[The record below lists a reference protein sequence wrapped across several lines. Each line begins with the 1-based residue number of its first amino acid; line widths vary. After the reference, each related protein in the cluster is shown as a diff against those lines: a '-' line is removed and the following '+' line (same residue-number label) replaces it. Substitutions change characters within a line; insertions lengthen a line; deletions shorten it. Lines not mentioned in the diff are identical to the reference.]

1 MEYKKTA
8 ADILKYVGGKNNVAH
23 LGHCATR
30 LRFRIQDDSKV
41 EMEKLKGIEGVL
53 NVVVSGGQTQVII
66 GSHVVEVYDQLMDM
80 GNFGANANNSSD
92 KPKGKR
98 KIGATVLDFIV
109 SVFQPLIPAMAG
121 AGILKSILFLLT
133 ALNVMS
139 PESHV
144 YLVLRYISD
153 SVYYFLPILVAVT
166 AAMKLKVNP
175 IASAA
180 AMSILLYPDMIKLM
194 AEGATFLTFDITNV
208 NYSSQLFPS
217 ILGVIF
223 YSFMERFFTKISPK
237 AIRVFFIPMMSL
249 LITVPV
255 TLIVLGPIGFTL
267 GVWFTNVILF
277 LFNNVGWVAVGLLAT
292 SLPFM
297 VATGM
302 HKATT
307 PYAVSSLATLGKES
321 LMLPALLAHNMSES
335 GASLAVALRTKD
347 SLQKSVAFSGGVS
360 AFFGITE
367 PALYGITLQNKRVLG
382 SVVASSLIGGLFVGF
397 FGLAGFTLVT
407 PGIASI
413 SMFIDPNNG
422 MNIIYALL
430 GLVISFVTSFVITF
444 FVWKKPGNEG
454 NNAELNDTK
463 KTNGTPF
470 VVDAKTISIENIIEL
485 KQPID
490 GKVIPITEVKDE
502 VFSSKVMGEGIAVIP
517 DSGQLASPVDGTVKM
532 VFNTNHALGI
542 ETSDGVELLI
552 HIGIDTVQLGGKY
565 FQSHVKEGDRVRTGD
580 LLVTFDLNKIVEEGF
595 DPATIIVL
603 TNHTKK
609 EVM

>member
-1 MEYKKTA
+1 MDYKKIA
-8 ADILKYVGGKNNVAH
+8 ADILKHVGGEQNVVH

-30 LRFRIQDDSKV
+30 LRFRIQNDNKV
-41 EMEKLKGIEGVL
+41 EIDKLKEIPGVL

-66 GSHVVEVYDQLMDM
+66 GSDVIEVYDQLMNI
-80 GNFGANANNSSD
+80 GNFEANNNSNNKS
-92 KPKGKR
+92 KGKR
-98 KIGATVLDFIV
+98 KIGATVLDFVV

-133 ALNVMS
+133 ALNLMS
-139 PESHV
+139 EESYV

-180 AMSILLYPDMIKLM
+180 AMSILLYPDMITLM
-194 AEGATFLTFDITNV
+194 SEGATFLTFDITNV
-208 NYSSQLFPS
+208 NYSQQLFPS

-223 YSFMERFFTKISPK
+223 YSFMEKFFTKISPK

-249 LITVPV
+249 LFTVPV

-267 GVWFTNVILF
+267 GVWFTNLILF

-307 PYAVSSLATLGKES
+307 PYAVSSLATLGKEA

-382 SVVASSLIGGLFVGF
+382 TVIASSLVGGLFVGF

-413 SMFIDPNNG
+413 SMFIDPDNG
-422 MNIIYALL
+422 MNIIYALI
-430 GLVISFVTSFVITF
+430 GLVISFVTSFVFTF
-444 FVWKKPGNEG
+444 FIWKNPSVEG
-454 NNAELNDTK
+454 NRIQSNETEKPNDT
-463 KTNGTPF
+463 P
-470 VVDAKTISIENIIEL
+470 VVINSETITIEDIIEL
-485 KQPID
+485 KQPIS
-490 GKVIPITEVKDE
+490 GKVIPITEVKDD

-517 DSGQLASPVDGTVKM
+517 DSGQLASPVDGIVKM
-532 VFNTNHALGI
+532 VFKTNHALGI

-565 FQSHVKEGDRVRTGD
+565 FQSHVKEGDKVRTGD

-595 DPATIIVL
+595 DPATIIVI
-603 TNHTKK
+603 TNHNKK
-609 EVM
+609 E

>member
-1 MEYKKTA
+1 MDYKKTA
-8 ADILKYVGGKNNVAH
+8 SAILEDVGGKDNVVH

-30 LRFRIQDDSKV
+30 LRFTIQDDKKV
-41 EMEKLKGIEGVL
+41 EIDKLKEIPGVL

-66 GSHVVEVYDQLMDM
+66 GSNVVEVYDQLMNI
-80 GNFGANANNSSD
+80 GNFGENNNSSN
-92 KPKGKR
+92 KSKGKR

-133 ALNVMS
+133 ALNLMS

-194 AEGATFLTFDITNV
+194 SEGATFLTFDITSV
-208 NYSSQLFPS
+208 NYSQQLFPS
-217 ILGVIF
+217 ILGVLF
-223 YSFMERFFTKISPK
+223 YSFMEKFFTKISPK

-249 LITVPV
+249 LFTVPV

-267 GVWFTNVILF
+267 GVWFTNFILF
-277 LFNNVGWVAVGLLAT
+277 LFNYAGWVAVGLLAT

-307 PYAVSSLATLGKES
+307 PYAVSSLATLGKEA

-335 GASLAVALRTKD
+335 GASLAVALRTKN
-347 SLQKSVAFSGGVS
+347 SEQKSVALSGGVS

-382 SVVASSLIGGLFVGF
+382 TVIASSLVGGLFVGF

-422 MNIIYALL
+422 MNIIYALI
-430 GLVISFVTSFVITF
+430 GLVISFVTSFVLTF
-444 FVWKKPGNEG
+444 FIWKNP
-454 NNAELNDTK
+454 
-463 KTNGTPF
+463 
-470 VVDAKTISIENIIEL
+470 SIENNHVEPNVTEKTNEIPVVINSNTIAIENIVEL
-485 KQPID
+485 KQPLS
-490 GKVIPITEVKDE
+490 GKVIPITEVKDD

-517 DSGQLASPVDGTVKM
+517 DSGQVFSPVDGTVKM
-532 VFNTNHALGI
+532 VFKTNHALGI

-552 HIGIDTVQLGGKY
+552 HIGIDTVQLGGKH
-565 FQSHVKEGDRVRTGD
+565 FESHVKEGDEVKVGD
-580 LLVTFDLNKIVEEGF
+580 LLVTFDLNKIIEAGY
-595 DPATIIVL
+595 DPATVIVV
-603 TNHTKK
+603 TNHNNK
-609 EVM
+609 